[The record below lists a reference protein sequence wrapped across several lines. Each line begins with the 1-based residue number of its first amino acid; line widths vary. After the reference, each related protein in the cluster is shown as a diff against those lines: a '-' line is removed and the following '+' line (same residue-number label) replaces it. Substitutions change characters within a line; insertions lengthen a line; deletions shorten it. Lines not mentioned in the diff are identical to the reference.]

1 MKVFS
6 VGEMLID
13 FLPGSEAGTYV
24 RKAGGAPANAAIALA
39 RQGCDTS
46 FCGMLGNDDFGRFL
60 LETLRENN
68 VTPVVR
74 LTDEAVTTMA
84 LSLIHILETRRTLS
98 LTTS

>member
-46 FCGMLGNDDFGRFL
+46 VCGMLG
-60 LETLRENN
+60 
-68 VTPVVR
+68 
-74 LTDEAVTTMA
+74 TM
-84 LSLIHILETRRTLS
+84 ILVASCWRHCGKIMSRRS
-98 LTTS
+98 CA